1 MKRAAILAVAV
12 GVLTFA
18 IASTAGSAGAHSAG
32 STTSA
37 APAKEPKHLLTFNR
51 AINGAF
57 KISRQECDRT
67 PGCIAF
73 GVIPE
78 QCHSVFK
85 HKVTCPIHI
94 VTGVAG
100 DQAQQQDCHR
110 DVKILIKR
118 AFGLKLFFRFVTGYV
133 CGPNVEHAGFRG
145 LEAG

>member
-32 STTSA
+32 SATSA

-51 AINGAF
+51 AINGAN
-57 KISRQECDRT
+57 KIALRECQAT
-67 PGCIAF
+67 PDCIAY
-73 GVIPE
+73 GVLPE

-94 VTGVAG
+94 VRGVQG
-100 DQAQQQDCHR
+100 DGVPESDCHR

-118 AFGLKLFFRFVTGYV
+118 AFGLKLFFRFLSNYV
-133 CGPNVEHAGFRG
+133 CGTNVEHPEFNTRG
-145 LEAG
+145 S

>member
-18 IASTAGSAGAHSAG
+18 IASTAGSAGAHSVG

-51 AINGAF
+51 AINGAN
-57 KISRQECDRT
+57 KIALRECQAT
-67 PGCIAF
+67 PNCIAY

-94 VTGVAG
+94 VTGVPF
-100 DQAQQQDCHR
+100 DQTQQQDCHR

-118 AFGLKLFFRFVTGYV
+118 AFGLKLFFRFVTAYT
-133 CGPNVEHAGFRG
+133 CGPNVEHPGFRG
-145 LEAG
+145 LGAA